1 MIGPEVDPMLEYG
14 YWEANRERELAL
26 VQTWDGPTL
35 NWREWAQPTADRLG
49 ATGWKKLPLDV
60 RGHRQATKILKLL
73 RIALKEL
80 SLPRGVVA
88 LSLVG
93 LPDSGAIDLAE
104 SMAPMGG
111 VIVQTTA
118 YVAVTVGRAT
128 S

>member
-14 YWEANRERELAL
+14 YWEANRERQLAL
-26 VQTWDGPTL
+26 VQTWDGPQL
-35 NWREWAQPTADRLG
+35 SWREWAQPTADRLG
-49 ATGWKKLPLDV
+49 ATGWRGLPLDV
-60 RGHRQATKILKLL
+60 RGHRQTTKILKLL
-73 RIALKEL
+73 RIALTEL
-80 SLPRGVVA
+80 CLPRGVVA

-93 LPDSGAIDLAE
+93 LPDVDAIELAE
-104 SMAPMGG
+104 SMTTMGG